1 MEKDKIIISQE
12 ETAHITVTPVTM
24 DGDTGGHTA
33 THKTVHTEKTVEAD
47 KNSKNEKKAETDDDS
62 TAKALK
68 EAIHEQAREDEQPM
82 ARNFTLAKIL
92 GGDILSAQLIRENIL
107 LIIII
112 VVFIIISIT
121 SRYNVQKDLLELDKL
136 ETELKDA
143 KYKALSSSSALTE
156 KSRESR
162 VLEMLKN
169 NKDSV
174 LKIASQPPFIINI
187 PEK

>member
-1 MEKDKIIISQE
+1 MEKDKIIINKE
-12 ETAHITVTPVTM
+12 ETADNTVQPIGL
-24 DGDTGGHTA
+24 D
-33 THKTVHTEKTVEAD
+33 
-47 KNSKNEKKAETDDDS
+47 KAENDVTTVKAEEPQNTDKDIKNGKKTTTDDAS

-68 EAIHEQAREDEQPM
+68 EAIQEQAREDEQPM

-112 VVFIIISIT
+112 VVFVIISIT

-136 ETELKDA
+136 ETELQDA

-174 LKIASQPPFIINI
+174 LKIASQPPFIINV